1 MPMQEREVRIEGMS
15 CQHCVMIVRE
25 SLQKVPGITLKVVRV
40 GAVVFGADDPESAL
54 VRVRAAITEAGY
66 TPTN

>member
-1 MPMQEREVRIEGMS
+1 MQEREVRVDGMS
-15 CQHCVMIVRE
+15 CQHCVMTVRE

-40 GAVVFGADDPESAL
+40 GAVVFAADDPESAL
-54 VRVRAAITEAGY
+54 DRVRAAITEAGY

>member
-1 MPMQEREVRIEGMS
+1 MQEREVRIDGMS
-15 CQHCVMIVRE
+15 SQTCVMTVRE

-40 GAVVFGADDPESAL
+40 GAVVFSADDPEAAL
-54 VRVRAAITEAGY
+54 DRVRSAITSAGY

>member
-1 MPMQEREVRIEGMS
+1 MT
-15 CQHCVMIVRE
+15 VRE

-40 GAVVFGADDPESAL
+40 GAVVFSADDPEAAL
-54 VRVRAAITEAGY
+54 DRVRSAITSAGY

>member
-1 MPMQEREVRIEGMS
+1 MQEREVRIEGMS

-54 VRVRAAITEAGY
+54 DRVRAAIREAGY